1 MDEKLKEQF
10 EQFVEECGENYNNVD
25 KVKKPCIALT
35 FLTFWKLSLRHC
47 PHAVKREKKEEK
59 SRQINLCVLFTVA
72 FTSTQYSTVYLNM
85 IPLSKDAWMFF
96 CRRIPLFCKL
106 LVAISSIA
114 QCLCVDIY
122 RSSTKQPIFLLHLC
136 PNMYHTIDSIPKHVT
151 LQQRSQQRQSKSH
164 QSEACLLSVC
174 MWGDCSKTLF

>member
-96 CRRIPLFCKL
+96 LQENLPVLQTLSGNKFNCPVFVCWHLPFQQNKAHLAPPPIPQTCN
-106 LVAISSIA
+106 IA
-114 QCLCVDIY
+114 TEM
-122 RSSTKQPIFLLHLC
+122 STEII
-136 PNMYHTIDSIPKHVT
+136 NS
-151 LQQRSQQRQSKSH
+151 
-164 QSEACLLSVC
+164 
-174 MWGDCSKTLF
+174 

>member
-1 MDEKLKEQF
+1 MLW
-10 EQFVEECGENYNNVD
+10 N
-25 KVKKPCIALT
+25 
-35 FLTFWKLSLRHC
+35 
-47 PHAVKREKKEEK
+47 VKRRRENPGKL
-59 SRQINLCVLFTVA
+59 ICVSF
-72 FTSTQYSTVYLNM
+72 S
-85 IPLSKDAWMFF
+85 PLHLHPHNIQQCTWIWFLYQKTPGCFF

-174 MWGDCSKTLF
+174 MWGDCSKTPLWSQFGGGC